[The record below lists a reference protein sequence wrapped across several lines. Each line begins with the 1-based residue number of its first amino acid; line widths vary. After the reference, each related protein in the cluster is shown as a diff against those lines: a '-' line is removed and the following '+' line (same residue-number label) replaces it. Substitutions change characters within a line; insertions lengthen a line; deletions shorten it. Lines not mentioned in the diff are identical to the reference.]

1 MGAGVLGLPSAMSY
15 LGWPAGIVVLVLSW
29 IISLYTLWQLVKM
42 HEMDGRR
49 FNRYHELGQY
59 AFGELPIARACCLT
73 HKCTYTCVVLRL
85 KVLSYCPTVCLLRHV
100 AFVVFLACS
109 ACDR

>member
-1 MGAGVLGLPSAMSY
+1 M
-15 LGWPAGIVVLVLSW
+15 VLSW

-59 AFGELPIARACCLT
+59 AFGTPVVILARCHT
-73 HKCTYTCVVLRL
+73 
-85 KVLSYCPTVCLLRHV
+85 SLLLLEV
-100 AFVVFLACS
+100 I
-109 ACDR
+109 D